1 MAVPNSPDRQLAQLI
16 VLDGPDK
23 GKMFFIKPGKE
34 CLIGRVPAA
43 DLRLTD
49 PGSSGRHCL
58 VRNAGDVVFVED
70 LKSRN
75 GTKVNGD
82 RIDSRVLDDNGKIQI
97 GTSTIELNWVATERE
112 VPLSAV
118 ENNFAP
124 TLLESDRTSAQMN
137 SVESVGGSTI
147 VGADQLVLFRAAQ
160 KQLGS
165 TLADHMLL
173 EVVGMGN
180 LGFVFRAKHIP
191 TRQER
196 ALKLIP
202 HSSIRTPALLERFL
216 RETRTDLDVPGA
228 VRLVATGTGDF
239 PDDKEGSGGGG
250 GSGMVTPKTST
261 SDSHAYVAMSFIRGR
276 SLQGMIENEKKFEL
290 AEAAAIILSVCDT
303 LKLAHEAGVIHRDI
317 KPANILV
324 LEDGKTALLDLGM
337 GRKHDLEGRSILTRD
352 DRLDSVAFTSPE
364 ITRQIEPDGR
374 ADVYALA
381 AVLFAILSGHR
392 PFSAKS
398 HIELIRKI
406 RWENPPNLSEV
417 KTEIPA
423 ALSALVAQCMEK
435 DAAARP
441 DDIPAFAAAL
451 KATLP

>member
-1 MAVPNSPDRQLAQLI
+1 
-16 VLDGPDK
+16 
-23 GKMFFIKPGKE
+23 
-34 CLIGRVPAA
+34 
-43 DLRLTD
+43 
-49 PGSSGRHCL
+49 
-58 VRNAGDVVFVED
+58 
-70 LKSRN
+70 
-75 GTKVNGD
+75 
-82 RIDSRVLDDNGKIQI
+82 
-97 GTSTIELNWVATERE
+97 
-112 VPLSAV
+112 
-118 ENNFAP
+118 
-124 TLLESDRTSAQMN
+124 
-137 SVESVGGSTI
+137 
-147 VGADQLVLFRAAQ
+147 
-160 KQLGS
+160 
-165 TLADHMLL
+165 
-173 EVVGMGN
+173 
-180 LGFVFRAKHIP
+180 
-191 TRQER
+191 
-196 ALKLIP
+196 
-202 HSSIRTPALLERFL
+202 
-216 RETRTDLDVPGA
+216 
-228 VRLVATGTGDF
+228 VRLIATGTGDF
-239 PDDKEGSGGGG
+239 PDEKDASGGAGA
-250 GSGMVTPKTST
+250 SGAVTPKSSA

-374 ADVYALA
+374 ADIYALA

-423 ALSALVAQCMEK
+423 GLSALVAQCMEK

-441 DDIPAFAAAL
+441 ADIAAFSKEL
-451 KATLP
+451 RSNLR